1 MYDSSLQSRNM
12 PDISMRVPHPV
23 FAGIC
28 QSVNEPET
36 ISSMHDPVS
45 AHIPLKIK
53 EKIWRGEFVQFGVL
67 LKSAKELAT
76 DSLFDG
82 DLVLKGGLLQQ

>member
-1 MYDSSLQSRNM
+1 M
-12 PDISMRVPHPV
+12 PDISMGVPHPV
-23 FAGIC
+23 SAGIC

-82 DLVLKGGLLQQ
+82 DLVLKGGLLQ